1 MTLEIIKSSHV
12 ITCVNT
18 CEVEVVVKQNVTLVI
33 DKEVY
38 EKAHALG
45 INVSK
50 ACENYLKQLIEAIE
64 TLNSQKDQK
73 GGNLG
78 TVGSG
83 WCGRRDLNPGRQR
96 GSGEIDWERFREFC
110 FRINSPEHAKQ
121 LFSYAQRYYPALL
134 QGDFSSLRDLSDTMR
149 PNAMRALSALSKF
162 LGCHD
167 VFREL
172 VRAYGL
178 RWRGK
183 SADDLFLERL
193 GRVSDPEEVWRW
205 IRDVK
210 AARSDL
216 CEFMDLMALS
226 GMRLVEG
233 VCSYNLIIELSREG
247 KLDSYYVHGALEHYR
262 FKELFI
268 RKSKK
273 AFVSFV
279 PAELVSAISN
289 SKKELLTSADA
300 VQKLVQKRGLPLRFA
315 DIREAHGTFMTKF
328 LKPSEIDFL
337 HGRVTSSVFMQ
348 HYFNPA
354 LIGDLRERVLKG
366 VSEILEKVKV

>member
-1 MTLEIIKSSHV
+1 VSL
-12 ITCVNT
+12 
-18 CEVEVVVKQNVTLVI
+18 LI
-33 DKEVY
+33 DQETF
-38 EKAHALG
+38 EKARALG

-50 ACENYLKQLIEAIE
+50 ACENYLKQLIDAIE
-64 TLNSQKDQK
+64 NANQQNQQK

-96 GSGEIDWERFREFC
+96 GSGEGEIDWEKFREFC

-134 QGDFSSLRDLSDTMR
+134 QRDFSGLRDLSDTMR

-193 GRVSDPEEVWRW
+193 SRVVDPEEVWRW

-210 AARSDL
+210 VARPDL
-216 CEFMDLMALS
+216 CEFMDLMALT
-226 GMRLVEG
+226 GLRLVEG
-233 VCSYNLIIELSREG
+233 VCSYNLIIKLSREG
-247 KLDSYYVHGALEHYR
+247 KLDSYYIHEHGALEHYR

-279 PAELVSAISN
+279 PTELVSAIS
-289 SKKELLTSADA
+289 KKEILTSADA

-354 LIGDLRERVLKG
+354 LIGDLRERAFKG
-366 VSEILEKVKV
+366 ITEILEKVKI